1 MDVIETSGSGL
12 AQEVGAPAY
21 GRQDLGYSPGGPQDR
36 FAMRTGNIMLGNDDF
51 APALEI
57 VQAPVIAFRAD
68 CLFVLTGAKR
78 REVVLHHSQ
87 TSAGVSHGAVTC
99 AHRGDR
105 LALGETEYGLRT
117 YLCATPCAGKPEA
130 LRKALLGRTRPPY
143 SELSTWTDPEQRIRV
158 LTGPECRWLEN
169 PATLLDHP
177 WQATA
182 DMSDMGIRLA
192 PAGGEQLRMS
202 PREMVSQPVTDG
214 TIQLAPDGPIV
225 LLRKRQTIGG
235 YPRIFNV
242 ISADVDL
249 LAQYGPGQVIRFK
262 RVSLAEARA
271 TAERQQQD
279 LEQLKRRWAT
289 P

>member
-12 AQEVGAPAY
+12 AQEIGAPAY

-51 APALEI
+51 AAALEI
-57 VQAPVIAFRAD
+57 VQPPVIEFRAD

-78 REVVLHHSQ
+78 REAVLRNPQ
-87 TSAGVSHGAVTC
+87 PSAGVSHGAVTY

-105 LALGETEYGLRT
+105 LTLGETEYGFRT
-117 YLCATPCAGKPEA
+117 YLCVAPCEGKPEA
-130 LRKALLGRTRPPY
+130 RRKALLGRTRPPY
-143 SELSTWTDPEQRIRV
+143 NELSTWTDPEQRIRA
-158 LTGPECRWLEN
+158 LQGSEYRWLKD
-169 PATLLDHP
+169 PSAFLDHP
-177 WQATA
+177 WLTTA

-192 PAGGEQLRMS
+192 PAGGERLRTDS
-202 PREMVSQPVTDG
+202 REMVSQPVNDG
-214 TIQLAPDGPIV
+214 TIQLTPDGPIV

-249 LAQYGPGQVIRFK
+249 LAQYGPGQIIRFK
-262 RVSLAEARA
+262 GVSFAEAQDA
-271 TAERQQQD
+271 AARQQQD
-279 LEQLKRRWAT
+279 LKRLRRWAAN
-289 P
+289 